1 MEALEETLVRYR
13 VPAKPSR
20 VRADDRLLPRRDD
33 GGVMDVDRTWFA
45 GRHRRAPRRDAA
57 GGRRHGVEE
66 TPLVRDDAGCLPILV
81 EELGE
86 VARAMTYD
94 NGDIEKLMAELLQ
107 TAAMALAWHQRLAD
121 T

>member
-1 MEALEETLVRYR
+1 
-13 VPAKPSR
+13 
-20 VRADDRLLPRRDD
+20 
-33 GGVMDVDRTWFA
+33 MDVDRTWFKPA
-45 GRHRRAPRRDAA
+45 SIDALQAEMRRAVAK
-57 GGRRHGVEE
+57 HGVEE
-66 TPLVRDDAGCLPILV
+66 TPLVQDDAGCLPILV